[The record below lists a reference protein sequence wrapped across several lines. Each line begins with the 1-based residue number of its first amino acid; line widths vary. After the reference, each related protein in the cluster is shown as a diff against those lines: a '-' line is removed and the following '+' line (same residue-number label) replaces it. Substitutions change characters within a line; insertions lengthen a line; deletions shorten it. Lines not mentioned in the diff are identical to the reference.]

1 MACRRARSTGVR
13 ECRFTNVKTTF
24 KYPRVVTIP
33 TTVRWQPQNATR
45 RPRGPLSAL
54 RRTIVQGAQLQPRC
68 DNSSAETTH
77 SLHFRVHS
85 RCRRAIRPIRE
96 KASRSV
102 GCSGTTGARD
112 PTWRWPL
119 FFHKLV
125 DAPVAEVRRIDGPR
139 AVHGDVMWDINL
151 ARNLAERT
159 QHTQNLA
166 VQIHLD
172 NA

>member
-1 MACRRARSTGVR
+1 LYGIYIFNDIGDTAAWMDALGPPTAPRAGRRAPAVAWSPPAAQRAGAHA
-13 ECRFTNVKTTF
+13 
-24 KYPRVVTIP
+24 PAM
-33 TTVRWQPQNATR
+33 ATR
-45 RPRGPLSAL
+45 
-54 RRTIVQGAQLQPRC
+54 
-68 DNSSAETTH
+68 
-77 SLHFRVHS
+77 
-85 RCRRAIRPIRE
+85 
-96 KASRSV
+96 
-102 GCSGTTGARD
+102 
-112 PTWRWPL
+112 RWPL

-151 ARNLAERT
+151 AGNLAERT